1 MNINLYTTAMI
12 YKALQTIAF
21 FIIAIPLT
29 GQDMFPVRQLTLDP
43 AQQGF
48 NTWSPDGKKISFT
61 RTQGRNF
68 DIWVMDVNNKIIK
81 RDLQKLARP

>member
-43 AQQGF
+43 AQRYSKVLP
-48 NTWSPDGKKISFT
+48 NTRKMVPTVIPSS
-61 RTQGRNF
+61 RNGRL
-68 DIWVMDVNNKIIK
+68 ME
-81 RDLQKLARP
+81 RR